1 MDTRMKETDTE
12 AEIREM
18 FKVFDM
24 DGNGFI
30 SAEEFKWTMMN
41 LGNQLTEEE
50 VNEIIKTADLNG
62 DGQID
67 LEGNFHF
74 FFILFFFMSIVRLFH
89 RVWYLRLFLF
99 ACQFCLHKWYN
110 DWLTQSRFLGFIKL
124 KVYVSF
130 QANLYFLSL
139 FTKPS
144 P

>member
-1 MDTRMKETDTE
+1 MKETDTE

-74 FFILFFFMSIVRLFH
+74 FFFTLFFFMSSVRMFH
-89 RVWYLRLFLF
+89 RCLIFATFSLCLSVLF
-99 ACQFCLHKWYN
+99 AHV
-110 DWLTQSRFLGFIKL
+110 I
-124 KVYVSF
+124 
-130 QANLYFLSL
+130 
-139 FTKPS
+139 
-144 P
+144 

>member
-1 MDTRMKETDTE
+1 MRVIEKKQIGLILYVYTELDLHFSFEGNGIIDFREFLHLMDTRMKETDTE

-74 FFILFFFMSIVRLFH
+74 FLFSSFSCPVFDCFIGV
-89 RVWYLRLFLF
+89 
-99 ACQFCLHKWYN
+99 
-110 DWLTQSRFLGFIKL
+110 
-124 KVYVSF
+124 
-130 QANLYFLSL
+130 
-139 FTKPS
+139 
-144 P
+144 

>member
-1 MDTRMKETDTE
+1 MQKWGEKKQIGLILYVYTELDLHFSFEGNGIIDFREFLHLMDTRMKETDTE

-41 LGNQLTEEE
+41 LGNQLTEE

-67 LEGNFHF
+67 LKGNFNF
-74 FFILFFFMSIVRLFH
+74 FFCFVLFFLCPVF
-89 RVWYLRLFLF
+89 Y
-99 ACQFCLHKWYN
+99 C
-110 DWLTQSRFLGFIKL
+110 FID
-124 KVYVSF
+124 V
-130 QANLYFLSL
+130 
-139 FTKPS
+139 
-144 P
+144 

>member
-41 LGNQLTEEE
+41 LGNQLTEEI
-50 VNEIIKTADLNG
+50 NKIIKTADLNG

-67 LEGNFHF
+67 LEGNFQF
-74 FFILFFFMSIVRLFH
+74 FFCLVLYFFMSSVRLFH
-89 RVWYLRLFLF
+89 WCLIFSTFLF
-99 ACQFCLHKWYN
+99 ACQFCLH
-110 DWLTQSRFLGFIKL
+110 I
-124 KVYVSF
+124 
-130 QANLYFLSL
+130 
-139 FTKPS
+139 
-144 P
+144 